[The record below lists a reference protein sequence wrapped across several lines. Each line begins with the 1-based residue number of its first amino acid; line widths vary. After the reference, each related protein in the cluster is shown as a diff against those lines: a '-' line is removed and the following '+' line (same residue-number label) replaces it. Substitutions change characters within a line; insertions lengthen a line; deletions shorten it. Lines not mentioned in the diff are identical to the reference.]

1 MAKPTFDLQ
10 DRPAIIT
17 GAGGGIGAASAKL
30 IAQAGAKVLLV
41 GTTKS
46 KLETVRDDLAADGL
60 KAEIL
65 AVNLTDPDGPE
76 KMVAACQEKLGP
88 PEILVNS
95 AGINRPQ
102 KAEETTPENWDAI
115 MDINLKALF
124 FCCQA
129 AGRVM
134 IERKK
139 GTIINISSQAGSV
152 GLPLRAA
159 YCASKGGVD
168 QLTRVLALEWAPH
181 GVTCNAVAPTFV
193 HTPLTASM
201 LKDKSFHDYVIGSIP
216 MGRMA
221 MPEEV
226 AHAVLYLACDFSK
239 IITGHVLMV
248 DGGWTMK

>member
-1 MAKPTFDLQ
+1 MEKPTFDLQ
-10 DRPAIIT
+10 GRPAIIT

-41 GTTKS
+41 GTTAA
-46 KLETVRDDLAADGL
+46 KLEAVRDDLAADGL

-65 AVNLTDPDGPE
+65 AINLTDPDGPAE
-76 KMVAACQEKLGP
+76 MVAVCQKKLGP
-88 PEILVNS
+88 PEVLVNS

-102 KAEETTPENWDAI
+102 KAEEVTEDNWDAV
-115 MDINLKALF
+115 MDINLKGLF

-168 QLTRVLALEWAPH
+168 QLTRVLALEWAPY

-193 HTPLTASM
+193 QTPLTAGM
-201 LKDKSFHDYVIGSIP
+201 LADKDFHDYVIGSIP
-216 MGRMA
+216 LGRMA
-221 MPEEV
+221 LPEEV

>member
-193 HTPLTASM
+193 HTPLTAGM

>member
-46 KLETVRDDLAADGL
+46 KLEAVRDDLAADGL

-65 AVNLTDPDGPE
+65 AVNLTDPDGPD
-76 KMVAACQEKLGP
+76 KMVAVCQEKLGP

-102 KAEETTPENWDAI
+102 KAEETTAENWDAI

-181 GVTCNAVAPTFV
+181 GVNCNAVAPTFV
-193 HTPLTASM
+193 QTPLTAGM
-201 LKDKSFHDYVIGSIP
+201 LADKDFHDYVIGSIP

-239 IITGHVLMV
+239 IITGHILMV